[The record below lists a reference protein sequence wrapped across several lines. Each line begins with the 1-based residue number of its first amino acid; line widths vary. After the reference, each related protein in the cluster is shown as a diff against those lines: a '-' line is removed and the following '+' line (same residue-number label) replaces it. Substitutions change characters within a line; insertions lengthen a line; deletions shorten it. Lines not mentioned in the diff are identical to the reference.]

1 MTKEHTTLRL
11 SYLTMTTTTLELN
24 QLEIT
29 INQTLATHRERI
41 QLQQEQI
48 HSLTQLLNTRRNSSL
63 DTHCVNAVNRLVEL
77 LDRHEQS
84 NGQVYNILTS
94 LNDAKTLQS
103 LTLDGK
109 GEMVTYLN
117 LELDELAQRL
127 GIPRSAKLLTA
138 AHNKVSW
145 LKLMATYPDADGY
158 QWQFPGLKRGLYHNK
173 KMQAIGI
180 KAVNLNHGKL
190 PLN

>member
-1 MTKEHTTLRL
+1 
-11 SYLTMTTTTLELN
+11 MTTTTPELN

-29 INQTLATHRERI
+29 INQTLASHRERI

-48 HSLTQLLNTRRNSSL
+48 HSLTQLLNTRRNTNL
-63 DTHCVNAVNRLVEL
+63 DTHCVSAMNRLVEL

-84 NGQVYNILTS
+84 NGQVYNILAS
-94 LNDAKTLQS
+94 LKDVKSLQN

-127 GIPRSAKLLTA
+127 GIAKSVKLLTA
-138 AHNKVSW
+138 AHNKVAW
-145 LKLMATYPDADGY
+145 LKLMISYPDPDGY

-180 KAVNLNHGKL
+180 KVINLSPDKL